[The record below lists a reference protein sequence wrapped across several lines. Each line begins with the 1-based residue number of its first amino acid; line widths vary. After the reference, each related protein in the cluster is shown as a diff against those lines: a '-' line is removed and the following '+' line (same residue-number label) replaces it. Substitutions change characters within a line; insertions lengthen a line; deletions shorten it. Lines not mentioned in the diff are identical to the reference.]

1 MREEVRDH
9 LQGDHSDED
18 EDMETGSQTPR
29 VPMEDDEQ
37 RGADMARDR
46 SKLFAQMSID
56 LFNEQRSKKV
66 SKEKEL
72 A

>member
-1 MREEVRDH
+1 MAELKTCAKILNKDREQPYSDQEVKEITSL
-9 LQGDHSDED
+9 LQ
-18 EDMETGSQTPR
+18 
-29 VPMEDDEQ
+29 
-37 RGADMARDR
+37 
-46 SKLFAQMSID
+46 LFAQMSVD